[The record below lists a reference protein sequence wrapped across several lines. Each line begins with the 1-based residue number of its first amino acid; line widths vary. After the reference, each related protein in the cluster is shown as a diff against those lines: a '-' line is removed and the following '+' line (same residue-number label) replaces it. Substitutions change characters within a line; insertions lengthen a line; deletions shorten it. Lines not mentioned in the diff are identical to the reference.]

1 MAEELTPKQILMQ
14 KLIAVVF
21 TLTLFAFLVWLILYL
36 TVEPVAE
43 Q

>member
-1 MAEELTPKQILMQ
+1 MAEELTPKQILWQ
-14 KLIAVVF
+14 KIIAVTF
-21 TLTLFAFLVWLILYL
+21 TLVVFVFLVWLILYL